1 MFSLFGSVYFTAF
14 FAAKIMFLS
23 LVVVLHGLFSR
34 HEFFTNRVFFQ
45 DIACRHLPRGGFLP
59 GTLNR
64 WLLPSTSYQ
73 PVADIDKDGNNY
85 NP

>member
-45 DIACRHLPRGGFLP
+45 DIACRHLPEGFFLP
-59 GTLNR
+59 VTLNR
-64 WLLPSTSYQ
+64 WFLPSASYQ